1 METITKTIQ
10 RMQNLSVRPTNSL
23 TRQQES
29 RITRTRCLFSTPEQ
43 LMAKAS
49 PDAQKAFAQK
59 PERAV
64 TGDYPTLTDLRLTYG
79 RNAAEQWMYV
89 QIADMTVYT
98 GARNLNKRQQEQLAD
113 GICAEYHWLKITE
126 VLLFFHRFKMGR
138 YGRFYGSVDPMV
150 VTCALRQFIA
160 ERNEILAQYEQQ
172 QREKR
177 QREYDRTHPVMTRE
191 EWLEVKTIIAMYNA
205 DYTI

>member
-1 METITKTIQ
+1 MTKA
-10 RMQNLSVRPTNSL
+10 N
-23 TRQQES
+23 
-29 RITRTRCLFSTPEQ
+29 
-43 LMAKAS
+43 

-59 PERAV
+59 PEKAV
-64 TGDYPTLTDLRLTYG
+64 TGDYPTLTDLRLAYG

-98 GARNLNKRQQEQLAD
+98 GARNLNKRQQEQLAE

-172 QREKR
+172 ERERR
-177 QREYDRTHPVMTRE
+177 QREYDRTHPAMTRD
-191 EWLEVKTIIAMYNA
+191 EWIEVKTIIAMYNS
-205 DYTI
+205 DYTV

>member
-1 METITKTIQ
+1 
-10 RMQNLSVRPTNSL
+10 
-23 TRQQES
+23 
-29 RITRTRCLFSTPEQ
+29 
-43 LMAKAS
+43 MAKAS

-59 PERAV
+59 PEKAV

-138 YGRFYGSVDPMV
+138 YGRFYGNVDPMV

-160 ERNEILAQYEQQ
+160 ERN
-172 QREKR
+172 
-177 QREYDRTHPVMTRE
+177 
-191 EWLEVKTIIAMYNA
+191 
-205 DYTI
+205 

>member
-1 METITKTIQ
+1 MT
-10 RMQNLSVRPTNSL
+10 
-23 TRQQES
+23 
-29 RITRTRCLFSTPEQ
+29 
-43 LMAKAS
+43 KAS

-59 PERAV
+59 PEKAV

-79 RNAAEQWMYV
+79 RNSAEQWMYV

-138 YGRFYGSVDPMV
+138 YGHFYGSVDPMV

-160 ERNEILAQYEQQ
+160 ERNEIIAQYEQQ
-172 QREKR
+172 EREER
-177 QREYDRTHPVMTRE
+177 QREDDRTHPAMTHE
-191 EWLEVKTIIAMYNA
+191 EWLGGEALIDMDNA
-205 DYTI
+205 DTHN

>member
-1 METITKTIQ
+1 
-10 RMQNLSVRPTNSL
+10 
-23 TRQQES
+23 
-29 RITRTRCLFSTPEQ
+29 
-43 LMAKAS
+43 MAKAS

-59 PERAV
+59 PEKAV
-64 TGDYPTLTDLRLTYG
+64 TGDYPTLTDLRLAYG

-113 GICAEYHWLKITE
+113 GICAEYNWLKITE

-150 VTCALRQFIA
+150 VTCALRQFIT

-172 QREKR
+172 EREKR
-177 QREYDRTHPVMTRE
+177 QREYDRTHPSMTRE
-191 EWLEVKTIIAMYNA
+191 EWLEVKTIIAMYNP